1 MSPWPRQ
8 QGSPTTGEGRKGL
21 CAGFPA
27 VTDQSGY
34 NGEMDYEAI
43 DVSLDDGVATITLN
57 RPEQMNAWT
66 GRMAAELTAAMTW
79 VDQTDEVRSVVL
91 TGAGRAFC
99 AGADLSGGADTFR
112 ENRNQ
117 DPMEVAKDV
126 FPWDVRKPVIAA
138 INGAAV
144 GVGATYPMTADIRYA
159 AEDAKIGF
167 VFVRRGQ
174 LPELASHAVLPR
186 VVGMSR
192 AAELLMTGKIITG
205 AEAAEIGLV
214 SEALPRE
221 EVVARATETA
231 REIATH
237 AAPLSVATSKQLL
250 WAGITSSVPEMLRV
264 EAPLFRYISTQ
275 PDSLEGVQSFLER
288 RDPEW
293 KGSVSDA
300 FPDDLMP

>member
-1 MSPWPRQ
+1 MACTRGDPSDY
-8 QGSPTTGEGRKGL
+8 KCL
-21 CAGFPA
+21 
-27 VTDQSGY
+27 
-34 NGEMDYEAI
+34 MDYEAI
-43 DVSLDDGVATITLN
+43 DVTLDDGVATITLN
-57 RPEQMNAWT
+57 RPERMNAWNT
-66 GRMAAELTAAMTW
+66 RMAMDLSAAMRW
-79 VDQTDEVRSVVL
+79 ADETDEVRVVVL

-99 AGADLSGGADTFR
+99 AGADLSGGSDTFR

-117 DPMEVAKDV
+117 DPMEAMKDV
-126 FPWDVRKPVIAA
+126 FPWDIRKPVIAA

-159 AEDAKIGF
+159 ADDAKIGF

-186 VVGMSR
+186 IVGMSR

-205 AEAAEIGLV
+205 AEAAEMGLV

-221 EVVARATETA
+221 RVLERAMETA

-237 AAPLSVATSKQLL
+237 AAPLSVATSKRLL
-250 WAGITSSVPEMLRV
+250 WSGINSSVPEMLSI

-275 PDSLEGVQSFLER
+275 QDSLEGVESFLER
-288 RDPEW
+288 RDPDW
-293 KGSVSDA
+293 KGRVSESYPA
-300 FPDDLMP
+300 DLLP